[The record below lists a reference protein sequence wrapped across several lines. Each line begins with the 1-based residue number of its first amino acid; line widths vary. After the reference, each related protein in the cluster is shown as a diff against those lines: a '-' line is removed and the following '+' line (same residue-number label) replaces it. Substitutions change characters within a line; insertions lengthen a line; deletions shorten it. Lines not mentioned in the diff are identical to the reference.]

1 MKKIVLLIYLTGTI
15 LSNIMAQLKTVQ
27 TREGKIAGT
36 VNGVVASFKGVPF
49 ATPPIGPLRWKAP
62 LPPAPRK
69 GTLDCRTFSASPMQ
83 SKPVP
88 FMCWTE
94 EFIAPPEPLSEDCLY
109 LNVWTAAKKP
119 GEKRPVFVWIYGGGF
134 GSGSAACAIYDG
146 EEYARRGV
154 VFVSINY
161 RVGVF
166 GFLAHPELSKESGV
180 NASGNY
186 GIMDQVAALQW
197 IRDNIASFGGD
208 PENVTIAGQSAG
220 SMSVNALVASPLA
233 KGLFHKAIAQSGGL
247 LGGRFVSDKVIA
259 EKNGLDFQ
267 QKIKAGSLAAM
278 RALSADSLQ
287 RAAEQAGGMRFGL
300 ILDTYVLPADIYAAF
315 EKGQFNDVPV
325 MTGWVPG
332 DGALFGNNK
341 TTKEAHLIA
350 AQSRYK
356 DEQKRARYLTLFP
369 GQTDE
374 EATRSTELNNLLNFA
389 GLTAYNWARFSKNP
403 VYLYEF
409 NRVPPAKEN
418 FPDFGSFHTAD
429 VPYALHT
436 LHKWNRNWTQ
446 KDRSIELQM
455 SMAWIQFVKTGSPN
469 KTAFTE
475 WKPYDKK
482 EASVM
487 VFGDEV
493 KTVSGLYR
501 AQLEFLSGQ

>member
-1 MKKIVLLIYLTGTI
+1 MKKSIVTVLMCAI
-15 LSNIMAQLKTVQ
+15 LFSITTAQLKTVV
-27 TREGKIAGT
+27 TREGKISGT

-49 ATPPIGPLRWKAP
+49 AAPPIGDLRWKAP
-62 LPPAPRK
+62 RPPAPRK
-69 GTLDCRTFSASPMQ
+69 GTLDCKAFSASPMQ

-134 GSGSAACAIYDG
+134 NSGSAACAIYDG

-154 VFVSINY
+154 VFVNINY

-166 GFLAHPELSKESGV
+166 GFLAHPALTQESGV

-186 GIMDQVAALQW
+186 GIMDQIAALQW
-197 IRDNIASFGGD
+197 IKDNIAAFGGD
-208 PENVTIAGQSAG
+208 PDNVTIAGQSAG

-247 LGGRFVSDKVIA
+247 LGGRFVNSKASA
-259 EKNGLDFQ
+259 EKTGLDFQ
-267 QKIKAGSLAAM
+267 QKIKANGLDAM

-287 RAAEQAGGMRFGL
+287 RAAEQLGGMRFGL
-300 ILDTYVLPADIYAAF
+300 TLDERVLPGNIYEAF

-325 MTGWVPG
+325 MTGWVTG
-332 DGALFGNNK
+332 DGALFGNVK
-341 TTKEAHLIA
+341 VTKESYAAEAKQLYPA
-350 AQSRYK
+350 AQQR
-356 DEQKRARYLTLFP
+356 QQYLQLFP
-369 GQTDE
+369 GETDAQ
-374 EATRSTELNNLLNFA
+374 ATASKELINLLSFA
-389 GLTAYNWARFSKNP
+389 GLGSYNWARLAKSP

-418 FPDFGSFHTAD
+418 FPDYGAFHTAD

-446 KDRSIELQM
+446 KDRSLELQM
-455 SMAWIQFVKTGSPN
+455 ATAWIQFAKTGTPN
-469 KTAFTE
+469 KAAFTE

-482 EASVM
+482 EGVVM
-487 VFGDEV
+487 VFGEEV
-493 KTVSGLYR
+493 KTIPGLYR
-501 AQLEFLSGQ
+501 TQLEFLSNK